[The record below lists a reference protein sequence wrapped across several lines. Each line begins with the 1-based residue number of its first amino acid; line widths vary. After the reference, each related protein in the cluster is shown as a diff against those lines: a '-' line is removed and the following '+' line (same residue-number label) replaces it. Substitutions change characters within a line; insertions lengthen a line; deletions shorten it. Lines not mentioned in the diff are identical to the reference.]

1 MSTIKKPL
9 KISTVFVYIFLSL
22 NAIAV
27 LAPVIWTVLASF
39 KPGTNLFSST
49 FTGFEFTLDHYRTLL
64 NDTPYIQ
71 WYKNTF
77 FLAIA
82 NMLISL
88 VLVTITAYTF
98 SRYRFRGKRNVMLS
112 ILVLQMFPA
121 FLSMTAI
128 YVLLSKLNL
137 IDSYWGLLL
146 VYVTGSLPFLSWL
159 VKGYFDAI
167 PTSLDEAAKIDG
179 AGHLTIFFEIILPL
193 AKPILVFVALMSF
206 TAPWMDFI
214 LPTLILRSEE
224 KMTLAIGIF
233 SWIRSNSAEN
243 FTLFTAGALLVAVPI
258 TLLFVATQKHI
269 AKGLVS
275 GAVKE

>member
-1 MSTIKKPL
+1 MMSNLLRRSSTI
-9 KISTVFVYIFLSL
+9 VVYLFLFL
-22 NAIAV
+22 NALLV
-27 LAPVIWTVLASF
+27 LGPVIWTVLASF
-39 KPGTNLFSST
+39 KPGNNLFSSS
-49 FTGFEFTLDHYRTLL
+49 FTDVAFTLEHYRTLFS
-64 NDTPYIQ
+64 DTPYLD

-77 FLAIA
+77 MLATA

-88 VLVTITAYTF
+88 VVVTMSAYVF
-98 SRYRFRGKRNVMLS
+98 SRYRFKGKRNVLLS

-128 YVLLSKLNL
+128 YILLSKMHL
-137 IDSYWGLLL
+137 IDTYAGMLF
-146 VYVTGSLPFLSWL
+146 VYVTGSLPFMTWL

-179 AGHLTIFFEIILPL
+179 AGHMTIFIEIILPL
-193 AKPILVFVALMSF
+193 ARPILVFVGLVSF
-206 TAPWMDFI
+206 TGPWMDFI

-233 SWIRSNSAEN
+233 SWISSNSAEN
-243 FTLFTAGALLVAVPI
+243 YTLFAAGSLLVAIPI

-269 AKGLVS
+269 TTGLVS

>member
-1 MSTIKKPL
+1 MSRVLEKLGTVIVYLFLTLNTLLVLGPVLWTI
-9 KISTVFVYIFLSL
+9 
-22 NAIAV
+22 
-27 LAPVIWTVLASF
+27 LASF
-39 KPGTNLFSST
+39 KPGNNLFSSSFGEWT
-49 FTGFEFTLDHYRTLL
+49 FTLDHYQTLFT
-64 NDTPYIQ
+64 DTPYLD

-77 FLAIA
+77 MLATA

-88 VLVTITAYTF
+88 VIVTMTAFVF
-98 SRYRFRGKRNVMLS
+98 SRYRFQGKRNVLMS

-128 YVLLSKLNL
+128 YILLSKMGL
-137 IDSYWGLLL
+137 IDTYLGLLF
-146 VYVTGSLPFLSWL
+146 VYVTGSLPFMTWL

-179 AGHLTIFFEIILPL
+179 AGHMTIFLEIILPL
-193 AKPILVFVALMSF
+193 AKPILVFVALVSF
-206 TAPWMDFI
+206 TGPWMDFI

-233 SWIRSNSAEN
+233 SWISSNSAEN
-243 FTLFTAGALLVAVPI
+243 FTLFAAGSLLVAVPI

-269 AKGLVS
+269 TTGLVS

>member
-1 MSTIKKPL
+1 MNKLIGKLGTAI
-9 KISTVFVYIFLSL
+9 VYLFLTL
-22 NAIAV
+22 NALVV
-27 LAPVIWTVLASF
+27 LGPVIWTVLASF
-39 KPGTNLFSST
+39 KPGNNLFSTS
-49 FTGFEFTLDHYRTLL
+49 FSDLSFTLDHYRALFA
-64 NDTPYIQ
+64 DTPYLD
-71 WYKNTF
+71 WYWNTF
-77 FLAIA
+77 VLATA

-88 VLVTITAYTF
+88 VIVTMTAFVF
-98 SRYRFRGKRNVMLS
+98 SRYRFKGKRNVMMS

-128 YVLLSKLNL
+128 YILLTKLGL
-137 IDSYWGLLL
+137 IDTYAGLLF
-146 VYVTGSLPFLSWL
+146 VYVTGSLPFMTWL

-179 AGHLTIFFEIILPL
+179 AGHMTIFLEIILPL
-193 AKPILVFVALMSF
+193 AKPILVFVGLVSF

-224 KMTLAIGIF
+224 NMTLAIGIF
-233 SWIRSNSAEN
+233 SWISSNSAEN
-243 FTLFTAGALLVAVPI
+243 FTLFAAGSLLVAIPI

-269 AKGLVS
+269 TTGLSS

>member
-1 MSTIKKPL
+1 MDKLLTKLATAIVYLFLTI
-9 KISTVFVYIFLSL
+9 
-22 NAIAV
+22 NAILV
-27 LAPVIWTVLASF
+27 LGPVLWTVLASF
-39 KPGTNLFSST
+39 KPGNNLFSSS
-49 FTGFEFTLDHYRTLL
+49 FSEFAFTLDHYKALFT
-64 NDTPYIQ
+64 DTPYLE

-77 FLAIA
+77 LLATA

-88 VLVTITAYTF
+88 VVVTMTAFVF
-98 SRYRFRGKRNVMLS
+98 SRYRFQGKRNVLMS

-128 YVLLSKLNL
+128 YILLSKMGL
-137 IDSYWGLLL
+137 IDTYIGLLF
-146 VYVTGSLPFLSWL
+146 VYVTGSLPFMTWL

-179 AGHLTIFFEIILPL
+179 AGHMTIFLEIILPL
-193 AKPILVFVALMSF
+193 AKPILVFVALVSF
-206 TAPWMDFI
+206 TGPWMDFI

-233 SWIRSNSAEN
+233 SWITSNSAEN
-243 FTLFTAGALLVAVPI
+243 FTLFAAGSLLVAVPI
-258 TLLFVATQKHI
+258 TLLFVITQKHI
-269 AKGLVS
+269 TTGLVS

>member
-1 MSTIKKPL
+1 MNNFIRKSGTA
-9 KISTVFVYIFLSL
+9 VVYLFLIF
-22 NAIAV
+22 NAISI
-27 LAPVIWTVLASF
+27 LAPVGWTVLSSF
-39 KPGTNLFSST
+39 KTGNNMFSST
-49 FTGFEFTLDHYRTLL
+49 FGGFELSFDNYINLIE
-64 NDTPYIQ
+64 NTPYIQ
-71 WYKNTF
+71 WYKNTL
-77 FLAIA
+77 FLATA

-88 VLVTITAYTF
+88 FIVTLTAFVF
-98 SRYRFRGKRNVMLS
+98 SRYRFKGKKNVLMG
-112 ILVLQMFPA
+112 ILVIQMFPA

-128 YVLLSKLNL
+128 YVLLSKLGM
-137 IDSYWGLLL
+137 IDTYAGLLT
-146 VYVTGSLPFLSWL
+146 VYVTGSLPFMTWL

-193 AKPILVFVALMSF
+193 AKPILVFVGLTSF

-233 SWIRSNSAEN
+233 SWISSNSAEN
-243 FTLFTAGALLVAVPI
+243 YTLFAAGALLVAIPI

-269 AKGLVS
+269 TTGLVS
-275 GAVKE
+275 GSVKE

>member
-1 MSTIKKPL
+1 MEKFIGKIGTIIVYL
-9 KISTVFVYIFLSL
+9 FLTV
-22 NAIAV
+22 NALLI
-27 LAPVIWTVLASF
+27 LGPVIWTILASF
-39 KPGTNLFSST
+39 KTGNNLFSSS
-49 FTGFEFTLDHYRTLL
+49 FTGIEFTLDHYRALFS
-64 NDTPYIQ
+64 DTPYLR

-77 FLAIA
+77 ILSTA

-88 VLVTITAYTF
+88 LIVTLSAFVF
-98 SRYRFRGKRNVMLS
+98 SRYRFKAKRNIMMS

-128 YVLLSKLNL
+128 YILLSKMNL
-137 IDSYWGLLL
+137 IDTYTGLLL
-146 VYVTGSLPFLSWL
+146 VYVTGSLPFMIWL
-159 VKGYFDAI
+159 VKGFFDAI

-193 AKPILVFVALMSF
+193 AKPILVFVGLVSF

-233 SWIRSNSAEN
+233 SWISSNSAGN
-243 FTLFTAGALLVAVPI
+243 FTLFAAGSLLVAVPI
-258 TLLFVATQKHI
+258 TLLFIVTQKHI
-269 AKGLVS
+269 TTGLVS

>member
-1 MSTIKKPL
+1 MDKLLTKLATAIVYLFLTI
-9 KISTVFVYIFLSL
+9 
-22 NAIAV
+22 NAILV
-27 LAPVIWTVLASF
+27 LGPVLWTVLASF
-39 KPGTNLFSST
+39 KPGNNLFSSSFGE
-49 FTGFEFTLDHYRTLL
+49 FTFTLDHYKALFT
-64 NDTPYIQ
+64 DTPYLE

-77 FLAIA
+77 LLATA

-88 VLVTITAYTF
+88 VVVTMTAFVF
-98 SRYRFRGKRNVMLS
+98 SRYRFQGKRNVLMS

-128 YVLLSKLNL
+128 YILLSKMGL
-137 IDSYWGLLL
+137 IDTYIGLLF
-146 VYVTGSLPFLSWL
+146 VYVTGSLPFMTWL

-179 AGHLTIFFEIILPL
+179 AGHMTIFLEIILPL
-193 AKPILVFVALMSF
+193 AKPILVFVALVSF

-233 SWIRSNSAEN
+233 SWITSNSAEN
-243 FTLFTAGALLVAVPI
+243 FTLFAAGSLLVAVPI
-258 TLLFVATQKHI
+258 TLLFVITQKHI
-269 AKGLVS
+269 TTGLVS

>member
-1 MSTIKKPL
+1 MNNIMQKLGTFI
-9 KISTVFVYIFLSL
+9 VYIFLSI
-22 NAIAV
+22 NALLV
-27 LAPVIWTVLASF
+27 LGPVIWTVLASF
-39 KPGTNLFSST
+39 KKGNNLFSTS
-49 FTGFEFTLDHYRTLL
+49 FFDIDFTLQHYSTLFT
-64 NDTPYIQ
+64 DTPYFD

-77 FLAIA
+77 ILATS

-88 VLVTITAYTF
+88 VIVTMTAFVF
-98 SRYRFRGKRNVMLS
+98 SRYRFKGKQNIMMS

-128 YVLLSKLNL
+128 YILLSKMGL
-137 IDSYWGLLL
+137 IDTYIGLLF
-146 VYVTGSLPFLSWL
+146 VYVTGSLPFLVWL

-179 AGHLTIFFEIILPL
+179 AGHLTIFIEIILPL
-193 AKPILVFVALMSF
+193 ARPILVFVALVSF
-206 TAPWMDFI
+206 TGPWMDFI

-233 SWIRSNSAEN
+233 SWISSNSAEN
-243 FTLFTAGALLVAVPI
+243 FTLFAAGSLLVAVPI

-269 AKGLVS
+269 TSGLVS

>member
-1 MSTIKKPL
+1 MNRLIQKAG
-9 KISTVFVYIFLSL
+9 TVTVYLFLIF
-22 NAIAV
+22 NTVIV
-27 LAPVIWTVLASF
+27 LAPIIWTVMASF
-39 KPGTNLFSST
+39 KPGVNLFSST
-49 FTGFEFTLDHYRTLL
+49 FTGFSFTLDHYRTLFTE
-64 NDTPYIQ
+64 TPYFQ

-77 FLAIA
+77 LLATS
-82 NMLISL
+82 NMIISL
-88 VLVTITAYTF
+88 AVVTITAFIF
-98 SRYRFRGKRNVMLS
+98 SRYRFKGKRNVLMG
-112 ILVLQMFPA
+112 ILVIQMFPA

-137 IDSYWGLLL
+137 IDTFAGLLF
-146 VYVTGSLPFLSWL
+146 VYVSGSLPFMTWL

-179 AGHLTIFFEIILPL
+179 AGHLTIFFDIILPL
-193 AKPILVFVALMSF
+193 ARPILVFVGLTSF

-233 SWIRSNSAEN
+233 EWIASNSAEN
-243 FTLFTAGALLVAVPI
+243 YTLFSAGALLVAIPI
-258 TLLFVATQKHI
+258 TILFVATQKHI
-269 AKGLVS
+269 TVGLVS

>member
-1 MSTIKKPL
+1 M
-9 KISTVFVYIFLSL
+9 TVYLFLIF
-22 NAIAV
+22 NTVIV
-27 LAPVIWTVLASF
+27 LAPIIWTVMASF
-39 KPGTNLFSST
+39 KPGVNLFSST
-49 FTGFEFTLDHYRTLL
+49 FTGFSFTLDHYRTLFTE
-64 NDTPYIQ
+64 TPYVQ

-77 FLAIA
+77 LLAA
-82 NMLISL
+82 SNMLISL
-88 VLVTITAYTF
+88 MVVTITAFIF
-98 SRYRFRGKRNVMLS
+98 SRYRFKGKRKVLMG
-112 ILVLQMFPA
+112 ILVIQMFPA

-137 IDSYWGLLL
+137 IDTFAGLLF
-146 VYVTGSLPFLSWL
+146 VYVSGSLPFMTWL

-193 AKPILVFVALMSF
+193 AKPILVFVGLTSF

-233 SWIRSNSAEN
+233 EWIASNSAEN
-243 FTLFTAGALLVAVPI
+243 YTLFSAGALLVAVPI

-269 AKGLVS
+269 TVGLVS

>member
-1 MSTIKKPL
+1 MEKLIGKAGTAI
-9 KISTVFVYIFLSL
+9 VYLFLAC
-22 NAIAV
+22 NALLV
-27 LAPVIWTVLASF
+27 LGPVLWTVMASF
-39 KPGTNLFSST
+39 KPGNTMFSSS
-49 FTGFEFTLDHYRTLL
+49 FADFGFTLDHYRALFT
-64 NDTPYIQ
+64 DTPYLR

-77 FLAIA
+77 MLATA

-88 VLVTITAYTF
+88 VVVTMTAFVF
-98 SRYRFRGKRNVMLS
+98 SRYRFKGKRNVLMG

-128 YVLLSKLNL
+128 YILLSKMNL
-137 IDSYWGLLL
+137 IDTYAGLLF
-146 VYVTGSLPFLSWL
+146 VYVTGSLPFMAWL

-167 PTSLDEAAKIDG
+167 PSSLDEAAKIDG
-179 AGHLTIFFEIILPL
+179 AGHMTIFIEIILPL
-193 AKPILVFVALMSF
+193 ARPILVFVSLVSF
-206 TAPWMDFI
+206 TGPWMDFI

-233 SWIRSNSAEN
+233 SWIATNSAEN
-243 FTLFTAGALLVAVPI
+243 YTLFAAGSLLVAVPI

-269 AKGLVS
+269 TAGLVS

>member
-1 MSTIKKPL
+1 MDKFIG
-9 KISTVFVYIFLSL
+9 KIGTAIVYLFLAL
-22 NAIAV
+22 NALLV

-39 KPGTNLFSST
+39 KTGNNLFSSS
-49 FTGFEFTLDHYRTLL
+49 FTGIDFTLDHYRALFT
-64 NDTPYIQ
+64 DTPYLE

-77 FLAIA
+77 MLATA

-88 VLVTITAYTF
+88 VVVTISAFVF
-98 SRYRFRGKRNVMLS
+98 SRYRFKGKRNVMMS

-128 YVLLSKLNL
+128 YILLSKMGL
-137 IDSYWGLLL
+137 IDTYAGLLF
-146 VYVTGSLPFLSWL
+146 VYVTGSLPFMVWL

-179 AGHLTIFFEIILPL
+179 AGHMTIFLEIILPL
-193 AKPILVFVALMSF
+193 AKPILVFVGLISF
-206 TAPWMDFI
+206 TGPWMDFI

-233 SWIRSNSAEN
+233 SWISSNSAEN
-243 FTLFTAGALLVAVPI
+243 FTLFAAGSLLVAVPI
-258 TLLFVATQKHI
+258 TLLFVVTQKHI
-269 AKGLVS
+269 TTGLVS

>member
-1 MSTIKKPL
+1 MDKFIGKIGTGIVYLFLTTNALLVLGPVLWTI
-9 KISTVFVYIFLSL
+9 
-22 NAIAV
+22 
-27 LAPVIWTVLASF
+27 LASF
-39 KPGTNLFSST
+39 KVGTNLFSSS
-49 FTGFEFTLDHYRTLL
+49 FTEIEFTLDHYRALFT
-64 NDTPYIQ
+64 DTPYFD

-77 FLAIA
+77 LLATA

-88 VLVTITAYTF
+88 VVVTISAFVF
-98 SRYRFRGKRNVMLS
+98 SRYRFKGKRNIMMS

-128 YVLLSKLNL
+128 YILLSKMNL
-137 IDSYWGLLL
+137 IDTYAGLLF
-146 VYVTGSLPFLSWL
+146 VYVTGSLPFMVWL

-179 AGHLTIFFEIILPL
+179 AGHMTIFLEIILPL
-193 AKPILVFVALMSF
+193 AKPILVFVALVSF
-206 TAPWMDFI
+206 TGPWMDFI

-233 SWIRSNSAEN
+233 GWISSNSAEN
-243 FTLFTAGALLVAVPI
+243 FTLFAAGSLLVAVPI
-258 TLLFVATQKHI
+258 TLLFVVTQKHI
-269 AKGLVS
+269 TTGLVS

>member
-1 MSTIKKPL
+1 MRNIISKIMTIL
-9 KISTVFVYIFLSL
+9 VYLFLLL
-22 NAIAV
+22 NALVV
-27 LAPVIWTVLASF
+27 LGPVIWTVMSSL
-39 KPGTNLFSST
+39 KPGNNLFSSG
-49 FTGFEFTLDHYRTLL
+49 FTEISFTLEHYHNLL
-64 NDTPYIQ
+64 TGTPYLK

-77 FLAIA
+77 ILATC

-88 VLVTITAYTF
+88 VVVTITAFIF
-98 SRYRFRGKRNVMLS
+98 SRYRFKAKKKILMS

-128 YVLLSKLNL
+128 YILLSKMNL
-137 IDSYWGLLL
+137 IDTYIGLLL
-146 VYVTGSLPFLSWL
+146 VYVTGSLPFMTWL

-193 AKPILVFVALMSF
+193 AKPILVFVALVSF
-206 TAPWMDFI
+206 TGPWMDFI
-214 LPTLILRSEE
+214 LPTLILRSED

-233 SWIRSNSAEN
+233 SWISSNSSEN
-243 FTLFTAGALLVAVPI
+243 FTLFAAGALLVAVPI
-258 TLLFVATQKHI
+258 TLLFIVTQKHI
-269 AKGLVS
+269 TTGLVS